1 MTQEKVF
8 VEGTQED
15 PYLLQKMEGL
25 NTFLH
30 NIYMDYKLHNVYI
43 YILRFSQIGVASW
56 ALLNCGVPGSLGVFT
71 RVSEYKEWIK
81 SVATGT
87 QDSNC

>member
-1 MTQEKVF
+1 M
-8 VEGTQED
+8 
-15 PYLLQKMEGL
+15 
-25 NTFLH
+25 
-30 NIYMDYKLHNVYI
+30 YI

-81 SVATGT
+81 SVASGT

>member
-1 MTQEKVF
+1 MLVSQEKVF

-15 PYLLQKMEGL
+15 PCSLQRMEGL
-25 NTFLH
+25 NAFAFIWTI
-30 NIYMDYKLHNVYI
+30 NYKMYF
-43 YILRFSQIGVASW
+43 LRFSQIGVASW
-56 ALLNCGVPGSLGVFT
+56 AILNCGVPGSLGVFS

>member
-1 MTQEKVF
+1 MLVTQEKVF

-15 PYLLQKMEGL
+15 PCSLQRMEGL
-25 NTFLH
+25 NEFALH
-30 NIYMDYKLHNVYI
+30 IWTINCKMNMF
-43 YILRFSQIGVASW
+43 RFSQIGVASW
-56 ALLNCGVPGSLGVFT
+56 ALLNCGVLGSLGVFS

-81 SVATGT
+81 SVASGT